1 MSKIYPLLV
10 LLFLARPLHAQSTI
24 APDIRVFFSP
34 HGGCTEAVMDAI
46 REARKSVLVEAYAFT
61 SRQIGEALIDAKRR
75 GVHVEV
81 LLDKSQAEVRESDA
95 DMIAKGGIP
104 LFTMEGEEIRASHRA
119 GRFTSHAPR
128 GHLAKEPRHG
138 IAHNKVMIIDEAKVI
153 TGSFNFTRSAEEYNF
168 ENLLV
173 ISNDPPLANAY
184 TAMWK
189 RLQAQ
194 SEPYQPGIGQH
205 SFPKFWMPF

>member
-1 MSKIYPLLV
+1 MKVRLLC
-10 LLFLARPLHAQSTI
+10 FLWFCSVSALHAQTNSP
-24 APDIRVFFSP
+24 PDIKVFFSP
-34 HGGCTEAVMDAI
+34 HGGCTEAVVDAI
-46 REARKSVLVEAYAFT
+46 REARKQILVEAYAFT
-61 SRQIGEALIDAKRR
+61 SRQIVEALIDAKRR
-75 GVHVEV
+75 GVNVEG
-81 LLDKSQAEVRESDA
+81 LLDKSQSEVRESDA
-95 DMIAKGGIP
+95 DMITKGGIP
-104 LFTMEGEEIRASHRA
+104 LFTMEGEEIRSVHRA
-119 GRFTSHAPR
+119 GSFTNHAPR

-138 IAHNKVMIIDEAKVI
+138 IAHNKVMIIDDAKVI

-189 RLQAQ
+189 RYQAQ
-194 SEPYQPGIGQH
+194 SEPYQPGIRPR